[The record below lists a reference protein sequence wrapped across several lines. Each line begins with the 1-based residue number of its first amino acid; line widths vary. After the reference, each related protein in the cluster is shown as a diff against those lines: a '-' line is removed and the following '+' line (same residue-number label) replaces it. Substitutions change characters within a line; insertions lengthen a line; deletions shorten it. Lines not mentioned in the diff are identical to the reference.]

1 MCFLFLTL
9 TFCSQKP
16 KDTVIKCYVLLLN
29 LGFYPNVYNLYL
41 IRSFLSFV
49 FFLHLPL
56 ICSPW
61 HTWIH
66 FHLMGELC
74 YKHRQYHLA
83 SQSPPHYHLLVF
95 CLWLLNSWMCLCTFL
110 SYLLVM
116 YVLLWGVVL
125 RLWLDIQCRFLHW
138 LSMVSRASSPH
149 PLTLCPSD
157 SSTPVCHE
165 RGISILEQASS

>member
-56 ICSPW
+56 ICSTW

-83 SQSPPHYHLLVF
+83 SQSPPPPLPSACFLFVAVE
-95 CLWLLNSWMCLCTFL
+95 LLNVVVYLFFL
-110 SYLLVM
+110 SPG
-116 YVLLWGVVL
+116 YVCAAVRCCPPTLTWYSMPVL
-125 RLWLDIQCRFLHW
+125 ALIIYGQPCVLSTSSNSVSFRLFNSCMPR
-138 LSMVSRASSPH
+138 
-149 PLTLCPSD
+149 
-157 SSTPVCHE
+157 E
-165 RGISILEQASS
+165 RN